1 MRKKLSIVLLA
12 ICMVVCMLALVACND
27 TPDAGKPEHNHTFDQ
42 RVATNNY
49 LASEATCTEPA
60 KYYYSCTCGEKGTE
74 TFADGN
80 ALGHTFDRKVATSEY
95 LVSEANCTEPAKY
108 YYSCK
113 CGEKGTET
121 FTDGTAL
128 GHTFAKNWSY
138 NEKEH
143 WHAATCGHTDEVADK
158 EAHDLVLA
166 ADGLSKSCE
175 CGYKEDCIVDVDVLL
190 EAEDAVL
197 NPNHISIDESAH
209 GGKYAL
215 DFNDCGQGMYFRY
228 YAYEAG
234 ERKVDV
240 AYATGMDYSYM
251 TMFVNGQNGV
261 RVDFSEVNGW
271 FGDAKIMSIATVTI
285 NVEQGWNEIYLIKNG
300 TDADNYGGYAQ
311 IDYIKVKGT
320 GKDYTGQTFDRTVYS
335 YKFEAE
341 TAEWHWTNT
350 SQRPIGF
357 GGNFS
362 LGYGLGEM
370 NAAGDG
376 VKFTFVAKSTGT
388 YKVRLAYGQSGDVQ
402 VNVFINGEL
411 VNENAPLSNGTAG
424 WDDVKLDNSGITIDL
439 VEGETYT
446 IDFQQAGLWYVPDYL
461 VLELVK

>member
-1 MRKKLSIVLLA
+1 MRKKLSIVLMAMCL
-12 ICMVVCMLALVACND
+12 IVCVLALAACNE
-27 TPDAGKPEHNHTFDQ
+27 TPTGEPEHTHAFDQ
-42 RVATNNY
+42 RVAT
-49 LASEATCTEPA
+49 
-60 KYYYSCTCGEKGTE
+60 
-74 TFADGN
+74 
-80 ALGHTFDRKVATSEY
+80 SEY
-95 LVSEANCTEPAKY
+95 LASEANCTEPAKY

-121 FTDGTAL
+121 FVDGNAL
-128 GHTFAKNWSY
+128 GHTFAAAWSY
-138 NEKEH
+138 DETEH
-143 WHAATCGHTDEVADK
+143 WHAATCGHTDEEADK
-158 EAHDLVLA
+158 AAHKLVLA

-215 DFNDCGQGMYFRY
+215 NFNDCGQGMYFRY

-240 AYATGMDYSYM
+240 AYATNMDYSYM

-261 RVDFSEVNGW
+261 RVDFTEVNGW
-271 FGDAKIMSIATVTI
+271 YGDAKIMSIATVTI
-285 NVEQGWNEIYLIKNG
+285 NVKQGWNEIYLIKNG
-300 TDADNYGGYAQ
+300 TNEDNWGGFAQ

-320 GKDYTGQTFDRTVYS
+320 GKDYTGQTFDRTVNS
-335 YKFEAE
+335 YKFECE
-341 TAEWHWTNT
+341 IAEWHWANGNTRPTNW
-350 SQRPIGF
+350 SNDG
-357 GGNFS
+357 FS
-362 LGYGLGEM
+362 LGYGLGDM

-388 YKVRLAYGQSGDVQ
+388 YKVRLAYGKDGDAP

-411 VNENAPLSNGTAG
+411 VNENTPLSNGTTG
-424 WDDVKLDNSGITIDL
+424 WNDVKLDNSGITIDL

-446 IDFQQAGLWYVPDYL
+446 IDFQQAGSWYVPDYL